1 MTQPA
6 DSFHI
11 TVKSVCKNYDEHH
24 VKALVNVSLQIEP
37 GEFVALTG
45 PSGCGKS
52 TLLNIIAGI
61 DKPSS
66 GVISIGAQEI
76 TSMNE
81 QQITRLRRDK
91 IGFVFQF
98 FNLLNTLTVFE
109 NASLPLALAGQVSPQ
124 ELRKR
129 TEEILDQVG
138 LIKRMDFYPSQ
149 LSGGEMQR
157 VAIARALVHKPEVIV
172 ADEPTGNLD
181 SENGEHVLQLF
192 KALCR
197 QGRHTTIMATH
208 SADAA
213 AYADRTLSMRDG
225 RLVEHMSP

>member
-1 MTQPA
+1 
-6 DSFHI
+6 
-11 TVKSVCKNYDEHH
+11 
-24 VKALVNVSLQIEP
+24 
-37 GEFVALTG
+37 
-45 PSGCGKS
+45 
-52 TLLNIIAGI
+52 LNIIAGI

-66 GVISIGAQEI
+66 GTVSIGSEEI

-109 NASLPLALAGQVSPQ
+109 NASLPLALSGTISPK
-124 ELRKR
+124 EIRTR
-129 TEEILDQVG
+129 TEEILEQVG
-138 LIKRMDFYPSQ
+138 LAKRANFYPSQ

-157 VAIARALVHKPEVIV
+157 VAIARAVVHKPEVIV

-192 KALCR
+192 QSLCR
-197 QGRHTTIMATH
+197 LGRHTTIMATH
-208 SADAA
+208 STDAA
-213 AYADRTLSMRDG
+213 AHADRVLSMRDG
-225 RLVEHMSP
+225 RLIELQQP